1 MLHIRGTRSLS
12 FICPEDFHSPASS
25 DMQVAPIYQATFP
38 IAHPTRV
45 VSGLFWLSAT
55 SPQAWLELSV
65 LCRSLNRTLLLS
77 GWPYMAGTCVS
88 PPVCHCRNEQTC
100 LDLPITCGPSAHF
113 NLHQSPVCVVAASLE
128 ECGRSQHSCMK
139 TELTL
144 CCISSLL
151 TWNSTVSFL
160 ADK

>member
-1 MLHIRGTRSLS
+1 MLHIRGRCSLS

-38 IAHPTRV
+38 IAYPTRV

-65 LCRSLNRTLLLS
+65 LWKPLNRTVLIS
-77 GWPYMAGTCVS
+77 EWPYMAGTCVS
-88 PPVCHCRNEQTC
+88 SPVCHCRNELHDVQTC
-100 LDLPITCGPSAHF
+100 SDLPITCGPNAHF
-113 NLHQSPVCVVAASLE
+113 SLHQSPVSVVAASLE
-128 ECGRSQHSCMK
+128 ECERSQHSCMK

-151 TWNSTVSFL
+151 TWNTQ
-160 ADK
+160 